1 MLTQEELET
10 ILILDEMRQS
20 FKDPEIVESHTLLF
34 KEDHK

>member
-34 KEDHK
+34 KEDKK